1 MPAMKTWY
9 TIKAQAADA
18 PVEVSIFDEIGFW
31 GVTGAMFIQDLKSK
45 VTQDTKQVNLAINS
59 PGGSVFDGWA
69 MFNYLNSLKAKGV
82 KIVVDVVGIAAS
94 MASVVA
100 MAGDER
106 RMPENAMVMVHNAIS
121 GVWGDAEDLRDVADT
136 LDKIDAAIVGVY
148 ASATGKDHDTMR
160 GLMAADTFMTAAEA
174 LDLGFATEVVKPVQ
188 AVACFDLER
197 LPENVKAVFTKAAVT
212 KPSAPVASF
221 VSKVA
226 EVAKAAGM
234 EAYVDLW
241 AADDSL
247 MTVEAVQAQVADA
260 VEVRDL
266 CVLLKF
272 SAEDT
277 AGHIRARRG
286 FAATR
291 KVIAEARAAEDVRN
305 RVDSTRP
312 ATEVVTPKGKTDDF
326 NPTAI
331 WASINERNK
340 RST

>member
-9 TIKAQAADA
+9 TIKAQAADDS
-18 PVEVSIFDEIGFW
+18 VEVSIFDEIGFW

-45 VTQDTKQVNLAINS
+45 LTKDTKQVNLAINS

-69 MFNYLNSLKAKGV
+69 MFNYLNSLKAKGIKV
-82 KIVVDVVGIAAS
+82 VVDVVGIAAS

-100 MAGDER
+100 MAGDVR

-160 GLMAADTFMTAAEA
+160 SLMAADAFMSAAEA
-174 LDLGFATEVVKPVQ
+174 LDFGFATEVIAPVQ
-188 AVACFDLER
+188 AVACFSLDR
-197 LPENVKAVFTKAAVT
+197 LPENVKAVFTKA
-212 KPSAPVASF
+212 SATRPAASF

-234 EAYVDLW
+234 DDYVDLW

-247 MTVEAVQAQVADA
+247 MTVEAVQAQVAEA

-266 CVLLKF
+266 CALLKF

-277 AGHIRARRG
+277 AGHIRSRRG

-291 KVIAEARAAEDVRN
+291 KLIAEARAAEDARS
-305 RVDSTRP
+305 RVDSARP
-312 ATEVVTPKGKTDDF
+312 ATDVVTPKGKTDDF

>member
-1 MPAMKTWY
+1 MPGMKTWY
-9 TIKAQAADA
+9 TIKAQAVDA

-45 VTQDTKQVNLAINS
+45 LTKDTKQVNLSINS

-69 MFNYLNSLKAKGV
+69 MFNYLNSLKAKGIKV
-82 KIVVDVVGIAAS
+82 VVDVIGIAAS

-100 MAGDER
+100 MAGDVR

-121 GVWGDAEDLRDVADT
+121 GVWGDAEDLRGVADT

-160 GLMAADTFMTAAEA
+160 GLMAADTFMSAAEA
-174 LDLGFATEVVKPVQ
+174 LDFGFATEVVAPVQ
-188 AVACFDLER
+188 AVAGFDLDR
-197 LPENVKAVFTKAAVT
+197 LPENVRAIFTRASAA
-212 KPSAPVASF
+212 KPAAPAASF
-221 VSKVA
+221 VSRVA

-234 EAYVDLW
+234 DDYVDLW

-247 MTVEAVQAQVADA
+247 MTVEAVQAQVAEA

-266 CVLLKF
+266 CALLKF
-272 SAEDT
+272 SPEDT

-291 KVIAEARAAEDVRN
+291 KVIAEARAAEDASR
-305 RVDSTRP
+305 RVDSARP
-312 ATEVVTPKGKTDDF
+312 ASEVVTPKGKTDDF